1 MKFLLLLLLPISVVC
16 QDSSLVKWNAK
27 KRGNSP
33 TDISLVITADIKKG
47 YFIHPCESCSF
58 NDWNDE
64 HLNDRT
70 DIDITADSNWTVKLV
85 FSKNKYKQK
94 TDFTKTRVQ
103 SKKDVIRNGDTTQQ
117 DYTYINYL
125 VNCRVYNKMK
135 LFRGIEL
142 TPSDTAIARYKYSI
156 QLEYDTSAKSD
167 QAEKKKDRLIK
178 DAQKT
183 LANTLIPPKEILLTI
198 RYTINGIRQV
208 SVFYILNTYKSK
220 KVWGWKKTPRHIVNQ
235 ETAPLPKTEDK

>member
-1 MKFLLLLLLPISVVC
+1 MKLLLLLFLPVSVVC

-27 KRGNSP
+27 KKGTSP
-33 TDISLVITADIKKG
+33 TDISLVITADIRKG
-47 YFIHPCESCSF
+47 YFLHPCESCSF

-64 HLNDRT
+64 HPTDRT

-94 TDFTKTRVQ
+94 TDFSKDRIQ
-103 SKKDVIRNGDTTQQ
+103 SKKEVIKNGDTTMQ
-117 DYTYINYL
+117 DYTYLNYL
-125 VNCRVYNKMK
+125 VDCRVYNKMK

-142 TPSDTAIARYKYSI
+142 TPSDTAIARYKASI
-156 QLEYDTSAKSD
+156 QLEYDTSRKSD
-167 QAEKKKDRLIK
+167 QTEKKRDRLLK

-198 RYTINGIRQV
+198 RYTINRARQV
-208 SVFYILNTYKSK
+208 SILYIPNTYKTK
-220 KVWGWKKTPRHIVNQ
+220 KVWGWKKTPRQLKNK
-235 ETAPLPKTEDK
+235 ETAPAKTGDK